1 VGLRRSGPQVRRP
14 VCAPRSAMNP
24 SGVKDLAAGLS
35 QQPTEAGDSLIRGTP
50 VRAEAVLTKP
60 GRVGTARRR
69 GFGERDEKAYERNQC
84 VKLRKRRADSNLAD
98 LGRSAAHIRPEVGM
112 GDSEAGMD
120 RPVRRPR
127 GRSAAY
133 SWRGC
138 RGLAGRLPRRSVHG
152 ERGNH
157 PRSPSRRSGLDAD
170 GQARSRPMTVEWGGG
185 LVVVRARERRV
196 HGEGDQ
202 QARRADAGMP
212 GVRR

>member
-1 VGLRRSGPQVRRP
+1 
-14 VCAPRSAMNP
+14 MNP
-24 SGVKDLAAGLS
+24 SGVKDLAVGLS
-35 QQPTEAGDSLIRGTP
+35 QQPFEAEDSLIRGTP

-69 GFGERDEKAYERNQC
+69 GFGERDEKVYERNQC

-138 RGLAGRLPRRSVHG
+138 RGLAC
-152 ERGNH
+152 
-157 PRSPSRRSGLDAD
+157 
-170 GQARSRPMTVEWGGG
+170 RPMAVEWGGG

-202 QARRADAGMP
+202 QAGGADAGMP
-212 GVRR
+212 GVRG

>member
-1 VGLRRSGPQVRRP
+1 
-14 VCAPRSAMNP
+14 MNP
-24 SGVKDLAAGLS
+24 SEVKDLAGGLS
-35 QQPTEAGDSLIRGTP
+35 QQPTEAEDSRIRGTP

-60 GRVGTARRR
+60 GRVGAARRR
-69 GFGERDEKAYERNQC
+69 GFGERDEKVYERNQC

-98 LGRSAAHIRPEVGM
+98 LGRSAAHTRPESRM

-138 RGLAGRLPRRSVHG
+138 RGLAGRLPRRSVHR

-157 PRSPSRRSGLDAD
+157 PRSPSRRSGQDAD
-170 GQARSRPMTVEWGGG
+170 GRARCRPMAVEWGGG

-202 QARRADAGMP
+202 QAGGADAGMP
-212 GVRR
+212 GVRG

>member
-1 VGLRRSGPQVRRP
+1 MS
-14 VCAPRSAMNP
+14 P
-24 SGVKDLAAGLS
+24 SEVKDLAGGLS
-35 QQPTEAGDSLIRGTP
+35 QQPTEAEDSLIRGTP

-69 GFGERDEKAYERNQC
+69 GFGERDEKVYERNQC

-98 LGRSAAHIRPEVGM
+98 LGRSAAHTRPETGR
-112 GDSEAGMD
+112 GDFEAGMD

-133 SWRGC
+133 SWRCC

-157 PRSPSRRSGLDAD
+157 PRSPFPPGRQPGG
-170 GQARSRPMTVEWGGG
+170 GQARCRLWAVGWGGVP
-185 LVVVRARERRV
+185 VVVRARERRV
-196 HGEGDQ
+196 HGEGGQ
-202 QARRADAGMP
+202 QVSSRRTGMP
-212 GVRR
+212 GGCRR